1 MSEVQVYIVVEGSA
15 ERTFVRDVLAP
26 AASCQGVY
34 LYPALIGTY
43 GHKGGDIR
51 FDRTQSHIGR
61 FLRQRH
67 DTYVSTMFDY
77 FRIAANWPGRAEVQR
92 RIKSGATLTARQKA
106 EIVEIA
112 MHRAIEESY
121 PASNARRRFIPYV
134 EMHEF
139 EALLFSNAR
148 ILAEKADIDLAAI
161 SRILGEHGEPEEI
174 DDDPLCAPSKQI
186 LALNDRYRKVEQGTT
201 IAKAIGVPT
210 LRKEC
215 SHFHE
220 WLIRLEGLAIGRDNE
235 QEKNP

>member
-1 MSEVQVYIVVEGSA
+1 MSKVEVYIVVEGQT
-15 ERTFVRDVLAP
+15 EQTFVREVLAP
-26 AASCQGVY
+26 AASNQGLY
-34 LYPALIGTY
+34 LHAALIGKS

-51 FDRTQSHIGR
+51 FDRARSDIGH

-112 MHRAIEESY
+112 MHRAIEKSY
-121 PASNARRRFIPYV
+121 PASNTKRRFIPYV

-139 EALLFSNAR
+139 EALLFSDAR

-161 SRILGEHGEPEEI
+161 SRILDKHGEPEEI

-186 LALNDRYRKVEQGTT
+186 IALNDSYRKVKQGKT
-201 IAKAIGVPT
+201 IAEAIGVPT
-210 LRKEC
+210 LRKKC
-215 SHFHE
+215 SHFNE
-220 WLIRLEGLAIGRDNE
+220 WLIRLEGLAVGRDTRH
-235 QEKNP
+235 EKSQ